1 VGLVNLVNIFNPELI
16 LIGGGVSQIGQ
27 PLLAPALKLVS
38 ERAFAVPAKAVRIE
52 IARLGADAR
61 ALGAVALVVEERAKG
76 TLPR

>member
-1 VGLVNLVNIFNPELI
+1 MGEEGITAKITPTFLFEII
-16 LIGGGVSQIGQ
+16 LR
-27 PLLAPALKLVS
+27 LALRELVS

-52 IARLGADAR
+52 IARLGADAG